1 MFLYTILSVLYAY
14 GLTIYS
20 ESKVLYTIFTLVYFS
35 LLFSALYKPISY
47 SYVFLSIFLFL
58 GMWLKLTLHLIFDYR
73 YVEPIGAFYT
83 ANARMDS
90 VLLIA
95 IIGAIGV
102 ISSSIIYRL
111 TKLKSTIYIYEN
123 YIFKKPIIY
132 KFYDTYRIYIYIII
146 LFITLMLVYLNIVYQ
161 IQLTGIVPKTILIYP
176 LNAIISWTIGT
187 GLSVLLLVLFSLDV
201 KFKNALEIKYLV
213 FFAFIVAITSIGL
226 LSRGQYVFMLG
237 AIIVFL
243 LFNYNS
249 LNNLSMKKLL
259 IYISSVAF
267 LYIFVIHNVSL
278 LRGYYFSDISIQ
290 SSIQGFSIPE
300 SSIPESSIPESSIQ
314 ESSIQ
319 ESSIQ
324 ESSIQ
329 ESSIQESSIQGFSI
343 PESLHKILRLAVD
356 RWIGLEGLMAV
367 SSYEHKSFELFL
379 NALKTKATIG
389 KIDIYQYISNAHY
402 KDMDNMKFAF
412 ATIPGSMA
420 FFYYTGSL
428 LFVYFGM
435 LVFSLVM
442 LLLEYYLYLW
452 YKSALLVSAIG
463 MYLANAV
470 AQFGLM
476 PINFLKSMF
485 FTFSFLLIFK
495 LIKIKKV

>member
-1 MFLYTILSVLYAY
+1 MSKYSLMFLYTILSVLYAY

-319 ESSIQ
+319 
-324 ESSIQ
+324 
-329 ESSIQESSIQGFSI
+329 GFSI

>member
-1 MFLYTILSVLYAY
+1 MSKYSLMFLYTILSVLYAY

-300 SSIPESSIPESSIQ
+300 S
-314 ESSIQ
+314 
-319 ESSIQ
+319 
-324 ESSIQ
+324 
-329 ESSIQESSIQGFSI
+329 
-343 PESLHKILRLAVD
+343 LHKILRLAVD